1 MGVKP
6 SLTLRKEDR
15 GKVSDGRVLRI
26 FEPKTEEVAGGWR
39 KLHEALH
46 NLYAPP
52 NIIRMIK
59 PRRMGWTGHVA
70 SMGEI

>member
-26 FEPKTEEVAGGWR
+26 FEPKTEEATGKRR
-39 KLHEALH
+39 KLQNDELY
-46 NLYAPP
+46 NLYY
-52 NIIRMIK
+52 
-59 PRRMGWTGHVA
+59 
-70 SMGEI
+70 S